1 MALKQDGNGAMAEEL
16 PDESEDS
23 AEEVSR
29 RKSKAPVP
37 SYQPMKTG
45 KKEDE
50 KQGFFTIYKPGHGYW
65 TRMGTAGGAALIA
78 ALSTAFL
85 YQHVPVWL
93 TSAHVDSQKIKSIN
107 LAICAAFIVL
117 FALFTFVMTNK
128 PRNAEFL
135 IATDTEMKK
144 VNWTSRAELIGSTK
158 VVIFFMLLIAF
169 LLFGFDV
176 LFGYFFY
183 FIHVLNQ
190 PPF

>member
-1 MALKQDGNGAMAEEL
+1 M
-16 PDESEDS
+16 
-23 AEEVSR
+23 
-29 RKSKAPVP
+29 
-37 SYQPMKTG
+37 
-45 KKEDE
+45 
-50 KQGFFTIYKPGHGYW
+50 
-65 TRMGTAGGAALIA
+65 
-78 ALSTAFL
+78 
-85 YQHVPVWL
+85 
-93 TSAHVDSQKIKSIN
+93 
-107 LAICAAFIVL
+107 VL
-117 FALFTFVMTNK
+117 FALFTFVMTNR

-158 VVIFFMLLIAF
+158 VVIFFMMLIAV

>member
-16 PDESEDS
+16 PDDSEET
-23 AEEVSR
+23 AEEGSR
-29 RKSKAPVP
+29 AKSKLPVP
-37 SYQPMKTG
+37 QYQVVKTD
-45 KKEDE
+45 KKEE
-50 KQGFFTIYKPGHGYW
+50 AKQGFFTIYKPGHGYW
-65 TRMGTAGGAALIA
+65 TRMGTAGGAALIC
-78 ALSTAFL
+78 ALSAAFF

-93 TSAHVDSQKIKSIN
+93 SSSHVDAQRIRSIN
-107 LAICAAFIVL
+107 LGICAGWVVL
-117 FALFTFVMTNK
+117 FALFTFFITNR

-158 VVIFFMLLIAF
+158 VVIFFMLLIAV

-183 FIHVLNQ
+183 FIGVLKDK
-190 PPF
+190 PF